1 MADQNEGIALVTS
14 SDVFGRCVCEVGH
27 DGKNVTGAALRFLD

>member
-14 SDVFGRCVCEVGH
+14 SDVFGRYVCEVSH